1 MVVGI
6 TGGIASGKSLVSGIL
21 KGLGFTVID
30 LDAIA
35 REVVKKGSPAWKDI
49 VDAFGRDV
57 LLPDGEI
64 DRKRLGRL
72 VFEDKERLR
81 LLNSITHPRIIDES
95 RRMVSEA
102 IGSDPFRIVF
112 VDAALLIESGYYTEM
127 DKVIIVYADE
137 DTQVKRIVAR
147 DGLTEEEALRRI
159 RAQMPLKEKLAYAD
173 YVIYNDKDIKDT
185 ERQVLEIVEKLKAK
199 GDIEE

>member
-30 LDAIA
+30 LDEIA
-35 REVVKKGSPAWKDI
+35 REVVKKGEPAWKEI
-49 VDAFGRDV
+49 VDVFGRDI
-57 LLPDGEI
+57 LLPDEEI

-81 LLNSITHPRIIDES
+81 LLNSITHPRIIDNA
-95 RRMVSEA
+95 RRMVRKA
-102 IGSDPFRIVF
+102 LGSDPFRVVF

-127 DKVIIVYADE
+127 DRVIIVYADE
-137 DTQVKRIVAR
+137 ETQLKRIMAR
-147 DGLTEEEALRRI
+147 DGLSEEEALRRI

-173 YVIYNDKDIKDT
+173 YVIYNDKDIKAT
-185 ERQVLEIVEKLKAK
+185 ERQVMEIVKRLK
-199 GDIEE
+199 EEGAIKD